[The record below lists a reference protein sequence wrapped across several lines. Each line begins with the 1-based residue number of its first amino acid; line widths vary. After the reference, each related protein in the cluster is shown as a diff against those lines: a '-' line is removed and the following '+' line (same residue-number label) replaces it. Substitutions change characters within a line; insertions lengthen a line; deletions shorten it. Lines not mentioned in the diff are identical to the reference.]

1 MAKKLLVTGLDYL
14 PEWCRDYIKS
24 AEITC
29 TANVSE
35 ENLSEIV
42 KDFDGILF
50 MQTMSY
56 SITRNII
63 ESAKKL
69 RFIQS
74 AGVGFDQID
83 IKAATE
89 NNVVVMNIPSATTT
103 SVAEHTITLILA
115 CSKNLIQIHQST
127 IKGEWRIGGFGV
139 ELRNKNLGVIGFG
152 RIGQEVVKIM
162 KGFQMILLVYDP
174 FVKEKEIKKFGGK
187 KVDLD
192 TLLKESDFI
201 TIHTPLTKETE
212 NLIDKEKLK
221 LLKPSAIL
229 VNTARGEII
238 DEKALYN
245 ALNDGNLRCAGLD
258 VFRKEPVDEKNPL
271 LKLENIVLSPHMA
284 VQTSEGVAALMR
296 QNGEQVEKAL
306 NNVYENVVN
315 KEVLE
320 KIKKGDLK

>member
-1 MAKKLLVTGLDYL
+1 MMKKLLVTGLDYL

-24 AEITC
+24 AEIIC

-56 SITRNII
+56 SISRRII

-69 RFIQS
+69 KFIQS

-83 IKAATE
+83 LKAATE
-89 NNVVVMNIPSATTT
+89 NNVVVMNIPSATTIP
-103 SVAEHTITLILA
+103 VAEHTVALILA
-115 CSKNLIQIHQST
+115 CAKNLIQIHQST
-127 IKGEWRIGGFGV
+127 AKGDWRIGGFNV
-139 ELRNKNLGVIGFG
+139 ELRNKNLGLIGFG

-162 KGFQMILLVYDP
+162 KGFKMNLLVYDP
-174 FVKEKEIKKFGGK
+174 FIKENEIKKFGGK

-192 TLLKESDFI
+192 TLLKESDVI
-201 TIHTPLTKETE
+201 TIHAPLTKETE

-221 LLKPSAIL
+221 LMKLSTIL
-229 VNTARGEII
+229 INTARGEII
-238 DEKALYN
+238 NEEALYN
-245 ALNDGNLRCAGLD
+245 ALNEGNLRCAGLD
-258 VFRKEPVDEKNPL
+258 VFRQEPIDENNPL

-284 VQTSEGVAALMR
+284 VQTSEGVTTLMR

-306 NNVYENVVN
+306 NGVYESVVN

-320 KIKKGDLK
+320 KIKR